1 MNTNPLKMKMNL
13 RISTILALVVLLASC
28 SNQGKN
34 DAKNTEIDFGQF
46 DYIDGI
52 DVRMTFNE
60 VMGLLPS
67 DKKTV
72 SDSDIGM
79 VYSWVRGKVSHE
91 LSAFFYGYDYYS
103 ELRVEL
109 DFSEDVENAEP
120 TMFYL
125 HKILENKYG
134 APYNYINSDEEEF
147 VQWKEVRMDGENII
161 TLHFERTNNLIKLE
175 SNVLDTEDL
184 GFENGTEGEWVQR
197 GPDGEWV
204 WMPYD
209 PSN

>member
-1 MNTNPLKMKMNL
+1 MK
-13 RISTILALVVLLASC
+13 ISTIMALVVLLASC
-28 SNQGKN
+28 SSQGKRDVEN
-34 DAKNTEIDFGQF
+34 AEFDFGQF

-52 DVRMTFNE
+52 DVRMTFND
-60 VMGLLPS
+60 VLSLLPS
-67 DKKTV
+67 DKKMV
-72 SDSDIGM
+72 SDADIGM

-91 LSAFFYGYDYYS
+91 LSVFFYGYDYYT

-120 TMFYL
+120 TMWFL
-125 HKILENKYG
+125 HKKLENKYG
-134 APYNYINSDEEEF
+134 APYNYINSEEDEL

-161 TLHFERTNNLIKLE
+161 TLFFDRTNNLIKFE
-175 SNVLDTEDL
+175 SNILDTEDL

-204 WMPYD
+204 WMPND
-209 PSN
+209 SSN